1 MTLPRSAVMAIWAMM
16 TSNFPA
22 WMPGSNPSQALST
35 NVHLHAERLAHVA
48 GHVHLET
55 LRLSILVLEHDGR
68 ILEEDSD
75 P

>member
-1 MTLPRSAVMAIWAMM
+1 LARSAVIAICAMM

-35 NVHLHAERLAHVA
+35 NVTFTPSAWPMSRAMS
-48 GHVHLET
+48 T
-55 LRLSILVLEHDGR
+55 SK
-68 ILEEDSD
+68 